1 LRSRLDPAP
10 IKFIAKRCDNLQGY
24 LIGRPHKAEVY
35 GEYMYMKAGDRL
47 KTAS

>member
-1 LRSRLDPAP
+1 LRSRRDPAP
-10 IKFIAKRCDNLQGY
+10 TKFIAKRCDDLQGY

-35 GEYMYMKAGDRL
+35 GGYMKAGDRL